1 MDRQEEYE
9 LRQKISDAIAKD
21 VSNVMADALRACNSN
36 FSLEIMYPL
45 ELLERM
51 YKRKS
56 YESFEM
62 GLFPN
67 NEMIITVNPLR
78 EAIFWFIKNALKTDK
93 KLRYDNEVTDEMRK
107 ADDGLIEFV
116 LRLHDE
122 HLKGIQIREIRDCFS
137 KVKICKEGANKYS
150 FYFPRIEEGYNK
162 ELLYYYG
169 LDDSLNSQK
178 EREVFIDCENYLMNK
193 INVRELAYYPQKVS
207 IYRNILTNM
216 ASHIDKKYWELC
228 KRRVLS
234 DLNKVSTGA
243 LESID
248 AVGRHIINSKDELAS
263 FLGLLVYLSRL
274 CMQKY
279 MISIGTGM
287 FPTEYICIYDL
298 PKLLALGKQV
308 GISRE
313 ACMNYIDYFSIDPN
327 IGEGNFTEFPLIKWK
342 EKIIWIPSSVILND
356 FQFSIVNGHYLK
368 QLDFINKDSTVSQ
381 SIVDYITNH
390 CKVYKN
396 IIYNT
401 NYCYSVKGK
410 TFNGKPFNSDI
421 DVAIYDKANNCMII
435 IECKWKENV
444 YLYREN
450 YVRIQDAFKKIFD
463 NQLGKHQAYLGL
475 ASSNIS
481 MLFDNV
487 IDFSSISGL
496 DTLYLFVDKR
506 IQYHDCENNRHAIP
520 IFILAHLF
528 EKYSENGE
536 MNLAKVIEE
545 IHNMNN
551 HVEYERVSLS
561 KTVQI
566 DDITLI

>member
-1 MDRQEEYE
+1 M
-9 LRQKISDAIAKD
+9 
-21 VSNVMADALRACNSN
+21 
-36 FSLEIMYPL
+36 
-45 ELLERM
+45 
-51 YKRKS
+51 
-56 YESFEM
+56 
-62 GLFPN
+62 
-67 NEMIITVNPLR
+67 
-78 EAIFWFIKNALKTDK
+78 
-93 KLRYDNEVTDEMRK
+93 
-107 ADDGLIEFV
+107 
-116 LRLHDE
+116 
-122 HLKGIQIREIRDCFS
+122 
-137 KVKICKEGANKYS
+137 
-150 FYFPRIEEGYNK
+150 
-162 ELLYYYG
+162 
-169 LDDSLNSQK
+169 
-178 EREVFIDCENYLMNK
+178 
-193 INVRELAYYPQKVS
+193 
-207 IYRNILTNM
+207 
-216 ASHIDKKYWELC
+216 
-228 KRRVLS
+228 
-234 DLNKVSTGA
+234 
-243 LESID
+243 
-248 AVGRHIINSKDELAS
+248 
-263 FLGLLVYLSRL
+263 
-274 CMQKY
+274 
-279 MISIGTGM
+279 
-287 FPTEYICIYDL
+287 
-298 PKLLALGKQV
+298 

-545 IHNMNN
+545 IRNMNN

>member
-21 VSNVMADALRACNSN
+21 VSNVMADTLRKCNSN

-45 ELLERM
+45 DLLERM

-56 YESFEM
+56 DESIEM
-62 GLFPN
+62 GLFQN
-67 NEMIITVNPLR
+67 NEMLITVNPLR
-78 EAIFWFIKNALKTDK
+78 EAIFWFIKNALKDS
-93 KLRYDNEVTDEMRK
+93 KLRYAYKVTDEMRK
-107 ADDGLIEFV
+107 ADDELIEFV
-116 LRLHDE
+116 LRIHDE
-122 HLKGIQIREIRDCFS
+122 YLRGIQIKEIRDCFS
-137 KVKICKEGANKYS
+137 KVKICEEGTNKYS
-150 FYFPRIEEGYNK
+150 FYFPRIEEKYNK

-178 EREVFIDCENYLMNK
+178 EREVFVACETYLMNK
-193 INVRELAYYPQKVS
+193 IDARDMVYHPQKVFK
-207 IYRNILTNM
+207 YKNILTNM
-216 ASHIDKKYWELC
+216 ASNIDKKYWEFC

-234 DLNKVSTGA
+234 DLNKVSTGE

-248 AVGRHIINSKDELAS
+248 ASGRHIINSKDELAS
-263 FLGLLVYLSRL
+263 FLALLFYLSRL

-279 MISIGTGM
+279 MISTGTGA
-287 FPTEYICIYDL
+287 FPAEYICIYEF
-298 PKLLALGKQV
+298 PKLLALGKQI
-308 GISRE
+308 GISRDVF
-313 ACMNYIDYFSIDPN
+313 MNYLEYFSIDPN
-327 IGEGNFTEFPLIKWK
+327 IEEGNFTEFPLIRLK
-342 EKIIWIPSSVILND
+342 EKIIWIPSSIVLND

-368 QLDFINKDSTVSQ
+368 GIDFINKDSTVSQ
-381 SIVDYITNH
+381 SIVDYVTNH
-390 CKVYKN
+390 CKGYKN

-401 NYCYSVKGK
+401 NYCYSVKGQL
-410 TFNGKPFNSDI
+410 FNGKPFNSDI
-421 DVAIYDKANNCMII
+421 DVAIYDKTNNCMII

-475 ASSNIS
+475 SSGNIS

-496 DTLYLFVDKR
+496 DILYLFVDKR
-506 IQYHDCENNRHAIP
+506 IQYHDYENNRHAIP
-520 IFILAHLF
+520 IFVLAHLF

-536 MNLAKVIEE
+536 MNLIKVIEE
-545 IHNMNN
+545 IRKMNSR
-551 HVEYERVSLS
+551 VEYERVSLS
-561 KTVQI
+561 KIVRI
-566 DDITLI
+566 DDVTLV

>member
-1 MDRQEEYE
+1 
-9 LRQKISDAIAKD
+9 
-21 VSNVMADALRACNSN
+21 
-36 FSLEIMYPL
+36 
-45 ELLERM
+45 
-51 YKRKS
+51 
-56 YESFEM
+56 
-62 GLFPN
+62 
-67 NEMIITVNPLR
+67 
-78 EAIFWFIKNALKTDK
+78 
-93 KLRYDNEVTDEMRK
+93 
-107 ADDGLIEFV
+107 
-116 LRLHDE
+116 
-122 HLKGIQIREIRDCFS
+122 
-137 KVKICKEGANKYS
+137 
-150 FYFPRIEEGYNK
+150 
-162 ELLYYYG
+162 
-169 LDDSLNSQK
+169 LNSQK

-545 IHNMNN
+545 IRNMNN